1 MGLVFWWVFGS
12 FAIFPENKYS
22 SSLLTVPLSP
32 APVPFSFGL
41 ILLFE
46 ISPVLS
52 SFPSSHVCL
61 MVSKIVHSRTGKV
74 RACIVVHIHSRVY
87 NFANYILTISFFSV
101 VFASEIDVCEAILR
115 I

>member
-1 MGLVFWWVFGS
+1 
-12 FAIFPENKYS
+12 
-22 SSLLTVPLSP
+22 
-32 APVPFSFGL
+32 
-41 ILLFE
+41 
-46 ISPVLS
+46 
-52 SFPSSHVCL
+52 

-74 RACIVVHIHSRVY
+74 RACIVVHIHSHVY